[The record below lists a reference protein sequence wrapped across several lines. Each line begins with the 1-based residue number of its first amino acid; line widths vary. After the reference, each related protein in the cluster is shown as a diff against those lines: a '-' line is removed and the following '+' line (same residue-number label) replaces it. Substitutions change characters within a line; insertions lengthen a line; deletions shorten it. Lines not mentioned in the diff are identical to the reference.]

1 MENTITTNLSEFGYR
16 ELETLKDLLTAM
28 IEQGLPRDF
37 EDRNVTP
44 MFNTHSGSVFL
55 TNSEYQVA
63 MLNGERL
70 ESWYYLSCSGQEGFL
85 QDLIDMYYNNEI
97 DDSEDLEQLMYIL
110 EDNKEYELAEEI
122 AAKLEEMMIPNF

>member
-1 MENTITTNLSEFGYR
+1 MNTTTTNLSEFGYR
-16 ELETLKDLLTAM
+16 GLETLKDLLTAM

-44 MFNTHSGSVFL
+44 MCNTYSGNVFL

-63 MLNGERL
+63 MLNGKRL
-70 ESWYYLSCSGQEGFL
+70 ESWYYLSYSGREGFL

-122 AAKLEEMMIPNF
+122 ATKLEEMMIPNF

>member
-1 MENTITTNLSEFGYR
+1 MNTTTTNLSEFGYR
-16 ELETLKDLLTAM
+16 GLETLKDLLTAM

-44 MFNTHSGSVFL
+44 MCNTYSGNVFL

-63 MLNGERL
+63 MLNGKRL
-70 ESWYYLSCSGQEGFL
+70 ESWYYLSYSGREGFL

-122 AAKLEEMMIPNF
+122 AAKLEDMMIPNF

>member
-1 MENTITTNLSEFGYR
+1 MNTTTTDLSKFGYR

-37 EDRNVTP
+37 EDRDVTP
-44 MFNTHSGSVFL
+44 MFNTYSGNVFL
-55 TNSEYQVA
+55 TNSEYQTA

-70 ESWYYLSCSGQEGFL
+70 ESWYYLSYSGQEGFL
-85 QDLIDMYYNNEI
+85 QDLIEMYRNDEFCN
-97 DDSEDLEQLMYIL
+97 EDLEQLMYIL

-122 AAKLEEMMIPNF
+122 AAKLEDMMIPNF